1 MRVLLQDKVWVH
13 YGQLSVESDVEIGGD
28 MGECFGGQRNGLLGA
43 AVPGTL
49 FLMTG
54 LHTGEVGFTV
64 ERHDTEPALGPEW
77 EDVVEAS
84 FRPVGEAA
92 LVGWAGEWS
101 VELDLV
107 ETDYRVRYCGV
118 GMDRENAA
126 EPEDTE
132 PEDVEQE
139 RYLLQFWPA
148 PPAPDAVV
156 RQSSAQAEYW
166 HAYARKQPPPPSPEE
181 KERARQ
187 EAERER
193 RRAAEQARHEALA
206 REWGGVLPDPRLV
219 AMGRPAVDLGR
230 MDRPLLDALAA
241 ADDDVRR
248 RVARWAARRACVE
261 AGLDGV
267 AWIAPALDAVDRGE
281 PLPFADDREPWDRL
295 LSDPTV
301 PQTVITTLDGRTDN
315 FLQQAMALPVLFS
328 VVGED
333 PLRAVVEVVHT
344 AAATMGYG
352 RHGVLFAELRQAF
365 PGL

>member
-1 MRVLLQDKVWVH
+1 MRVLLQDAVWVH

-28 MGECFGGQRNGLLGA
+28 MGACFGGQRNGLLGA

-64 ERHDTEPALGPEW
+64 ELHDSEPSLGAEW

-84 FRPVGEAA
+84 FRPIGEAS

-101 VELDLV
+101 EELGLA

-118 GMDRENAA
+118 GMDRDNAG
-126 EPEDTE
+126 E

-156 RQSSAQAEYW
+156 RQTSAQAGYW
-166 HAYARKQPPPPSPEE
+166 HAFARRQPPPPTPEE
-181 KERARQ
+181 RERARLA
-187 EAERER
+187 AEEER
-193 RRAAEQARHEALA
+193 RRADERARHEALV

-219 AMGRPAVDLGR
+219 AMRRPALNLAR
-230 MDRPLLDALAA
+230 MDRPLLDALADA
-241 ADDDVRR
+241 PEQVQRGI
-248 RVARWAARRACVE
+248 ARWAARRACVE

-281 PLPFADDREPWDRL
+281 PLPPPFEDDREPWDRL

-301 PQTVITTLDGRTDN
+301 PQTLITTPDGRIDN
-315 FLQQAMALPVLFS
+315 FLQQAMALPVLFA
-328 VVGED
+328 VTGED
-333 PLRAVVEVVHT
+333 PLRAAVEVVHT

-365 PGL
+365 PGLR